1 MSQQTFEGEYVARI
15 TLCGD
20 YIGNNFS
27 NETAFFSNTK
37 MNLENTV
44 DWKIFVVK
52 NILSGA
58 YSDKNWMHEKF
69 SMANNT

>member
-1 MSQQTFEGEYVARI
+1 MGF
-15 TLCGD
+15 
-20 YIGNNFS
+20 
-27 NETAFFSNTK
+27 ETAFASNTK

-69 SMANNT
+69 SMPNNT

>member
-15 TLCGD
+15 TVCGD
-20 YIGNNFS
+20 YISNNFS
-27 NETAFFSNTK
+27 NETAFASNTK

-44 DWKIFVVK
+44 GWKIFVIK

-58 YSDKNWMHEKF
+58 YSDKNWMHENF
-69 SMANNT
+69 SMPNNT